1 MPKTIKECLEEL
13 ASHVEHEHAII
24 SRIPNDLV
32 NKMVYIKA
40 IDDHV
45 DTALAEIRQL
55 LKEAKPPK
63 GVVVEDS
70 EIYDKYDLDRETRQY
85 ELQENNINLGKNQ
98 AIAEYTANIE
108 KRLG

>member
-32 NKMVYIKA
+32 NTTVYIKA

-55 LKEAKPPK
+55 LKEAEPKKLKESDYVLNMGVMTNPPSNTTRTNLTRK
-63 GVVVEDS
+63 GYNS
-70 EIYDKYDLDRETRQY
+70 
-85 ELQENNINLGKNQ
+85 
-98 AIAEYTANIE
+98 AIEQYTANIE
-108 KRLG
+108 KRLR